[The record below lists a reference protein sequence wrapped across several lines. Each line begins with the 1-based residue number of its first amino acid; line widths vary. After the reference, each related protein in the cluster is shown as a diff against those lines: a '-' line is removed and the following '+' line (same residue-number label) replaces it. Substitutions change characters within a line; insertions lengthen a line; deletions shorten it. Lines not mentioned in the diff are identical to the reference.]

1 MAGRFAPPPTVRA
14 YARRRLAVLRTMHRS
29 PTARRFPPSPYAGA
43 DAPRLHLPL
52 QFHCSCPQPQR
63 WPSMLRRPDPRHA
76 NQSTHSVSSE
86 RIADFLGIPTFVG
99 PEATVFRII
108 RKLRSSI
115 SIPHAF
121 NTSNTCATLTAFPVV
136 QEACH
141 VGGWYA
147 RCGHLIRRKFRQS
160 GIDLPKSIAAA
171 LICPASKSCPPRA
184 SRLHVQVPICD

>member
-14 YARRRLAVLRTMHRS
+14 YARRRLAVLRTMHRR

-43 DAPRLHLPL
+43 DAPRLHL

-63 WPSMLRRPDPRHA
+63 WPSMLLRPDPRHA

-86 RIADFLGIPTFVG
+86 RIADFLGWSEFVG
-99 PEATVFRII
+99 PEATVLRNI
-108 RKLRSSI
+108 RRLRSSI

-121 NTSNTCATLTAFPVV
+121 NTSHTCATLTSFPVV

-141 VGGWYA
+141 IGGWYV

-160 GIDLPKSIAAA
+160 GIDLPQVDSRRFDLPRRQI
-171 LICPASKSCPPRA
+171 LSPRA
-184 SRLHVQVPICD
+184 SRLHVQVRICD